1 MCCVVFDISHL
12 QNQTSQSL
20 ILKTIITYSA
30 HESVDRLLWW
40 FFFGLVQ
47 AWMIVDGACSGST
60 VSWPVGRGMND
71 WQINNGSGE
80 GGTGSHVSIL

>member
-1 MCCVVFDISHL
+1 
-12 QNQTSQSL
+12 
-20 ILKTIITYSA
+20 
-30 HESVDRLLWW
+30 
-40 FFFGLVQ
+40 
-47 AWMIVDGACSGST
+47 MIVDGACSGST